1 MMKKSIVIMF
11 QRVSWRFYAVLILI
25 VALISGG
32 TVLFFRPGHLL
43 FDDIPE
49 SDGYLSQ
56 STVLPGVTNLSS
68 LTFNRDDGMLYA
80 TLNSPPT
87 LLRLSRDG
95 DITGSQ
101 PLDFLRDA
109 ESVEYIA
116 DGQYALADEAN
127 SLIYIVSIDA
137 DMAVTILKKFH
148 AGMFFS
154 KKKNRGY
161 EGLAWDGQNN
171 RLYLGR
177 EKGSERLYSLEY
189 HPDTQIISGVNVHH
203 GLNQR
208 LHLQDISG
216 LDFDGNNLLILSD
229 ESGVLLRT
237 QPGAE
242 QDAVISVMHL
252 KKGCHGLEQDI
263 PQPEGVATDDEGNIY
278 VVSEPD
284 GFWKFTAV
292 KNVIRAEE

>member
-1 MMKKSIVIMF
+1 
-11 QRVSWRFYAVLILI
+11 
-25 VALISGG
+25 
-32 TVLFFRPGHLL
+32 
-43 FDDIPE
+43 IPE

-137 DMAVTILKKFH
+137 D
-148 AGMFFS
+148 
-154 KKKNRGY
+154 
-161 EGLAWDGQNN
+161 
-171 RLYLGR
+171 
-177 EKGSERLYSLEY
+177 
-189 HPDTQIISGVNVHH
+189 
-203 GLNQR
+203 
-208 LHLQDISG
+208 
-216 LDFDGNNLLILSD
+216 
-229 ESGVLLRT
+229 
-237 QPGAE
+237 
-242 QDAVISVMHL
+242 
-252 KKGCHGLEQDI
+252 
-263 PQPEGVATDDEGNIY
+263 
-278 VVSEPD
+278 
-284 GFWKFTAV
+284 
-292 KNVIRAEE
+292 